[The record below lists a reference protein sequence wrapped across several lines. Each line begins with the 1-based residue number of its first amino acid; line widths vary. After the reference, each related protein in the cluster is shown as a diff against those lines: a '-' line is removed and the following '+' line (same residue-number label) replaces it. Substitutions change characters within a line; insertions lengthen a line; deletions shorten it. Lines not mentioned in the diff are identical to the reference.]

1 MAFGFSF
8 ATNQVGE
15 QLALDFMARQ
25 QLASPAM
32 IQVVEAPAE
41 LPVVVA
47 AATEPVSPTL
57 TLTFVGDIMLD
68 RGVLYSAK
76 KNGQG
81 NFDWLFE
88 DIPELAQA
96 DILYGNLEGP
106 LSDQGRDLG
115 NLYSF
120 RMDPA
125 ALPALEAASFD
136 VLQIANNHIGDWG
149 REAMVDT
156 ISRLSQAGIVSVG
169 GGENKAEV
177 SAVKIVERQGIK
189 IGFLAATDVG
199 PNWLAASDLPGIQ
212 LASDP
217 AWPEIISEASKQVDI
232 LVVGYH
238 FGNEYQPD
246 PSARQRELSRL
257 AIDHGAKLVIGSHP
271 HVVEPI
277 EEYGGGVIAYSLGNF
292 IFDQA
297 FSPETMSGLA
307 LTVTFE
313 GRELRSVVKRQVL
326 IDKQFRPRL
335 VP

>member
-177 SAVKIVERQGIK
+177 SAVKIVEDREIK
-189 IGFLAATDVG
+189 FGFWRPTKV
-199 PNWLAASDLPGIQ
+199 
-212 LASDP
+212 
-217 AWPEIISEASKQVDI
+217 
-232 LVVGYH
+232 
-238 FGNEYQPD
+238 
-246 PSARQRELSRL
+246 
-257 AIDHGAKLVIGSHP
+257 
-271 HVVEPI
+271 
-277 EEYGGGVIAYSLGNF
+277 
-292 IFDQA
+292 
-297 FSPETMSGLA
+297 
-307 LTVTFE
+307 
-313 GRELRSVVKRQVL
+313 VL
-326 IDKQFRPRL
+326 IW
-335 VP
+335 